1 MSIKR
6 NRGFTLLEILTVVA
20 IVGILAA
27 IALPSYRDY
36 IIRTNRSQAKQALQD
51 IANREEQYRLDAR
64 SYTSTLGSGG
74 LGYSAPSDV
83 AVNYS
88 FTASAV
94 AAGATAADCNA
105 TAGALTGPAY
115 ILTAT
120 AQGPQLSD
128 GDLCLDSSGNKTPTD
143 KWAR

>member
-1 MSIKR
+1 MSIER

-27 IALPSYRDY
+27 IALPSYNSY

-64 SYTSTLGSGG
+64 IYTGTLGSGG
-74 LGYSAPSDV
+74 LGYTTPSDV
-83 AVNYS
+83 GANYQFTIATSGTDCNGNAVVPPAY
-88 FTASAV
+88 V
-94 AAGATAADCNA
+94 LTAAPVS
-105 TAGALTGPAY
+105 TGPQAN
-115 ILTAT
+115 
-120 AQGPQLSD
+120 D
-128 GDLCLDSSGNKTPTD
+128 GSLCLDNTGNKTPTD

>member
-1 MSIKR
+1 MSIER

-27 IALPSYRDY
+27 IALPSYNSY
-36 IIRTNRSQAKQALQD
+36 VIRANRSQAKQALQD

-64 SYTSTLGSGG
+64 SYTTTLGSGG
-74 LGYSAPSDV
+74 LGYTTPSDV

-88 FTASAV
+88 FTA
-94 AAGATAADCNA
+94 ATTGNDCNGNA
-105 TAGALTGPAY
+105 VVAPAY
-115 ILTAT
+115 VLTAT

-128 GDLCLDSSGNKTPTD
+128 GNLCLDNTGNKTPTD